1 MARKRKHRPWT
12 EEEIRGLNEDLQ
24 QRILQRTAEL
34 VRANEALQAE
44 LAERKR
50 LESQLTHLATHD
62 PLTNLFNRQCLQEEL
77 KRQLAEA
84 RRYGSQKALLS
95 LDVDD
100 FRDVNNSLGHFAGDE
115 LLIGLAGLLQERL
128 RETDFVARTGGNAF
142 TILLPRTDEHQ
153 ACTVADHLLDAVRG
167 HTVTIGGEPIR
178 VTASVGIVLIPAH
191 GTTVAECLARAELAL
206 LQAKGNGRNC
216 FAVYAYD
223 RDGEA
228 RITSRLGWHK
238 RIRDALEKNLFLLD
252 AQPVLHL
259 RSNQI
264 AQYELLLRLVGE
276 GGEVV
281 LPGAFLDV
289 AEQSG
294 LIHDIDRWVVRRA
307 IHLIAEERRAGRD
320 LPLQVNLSAKAFAD
334 SQLVP
339 LIEHELAAAAVPPG
353 SLVLEVTE
361 TAAITNIQ
369 QAQKFVSTLKGLGC
383 QFALDDFGVG
393 FSSFHHLKHLPV
405 DYLKLDGR
413 FIRNIANDPLDQHL
427 VRAMVEVAR
436 GLGKETIAEF
446 VGDEETV
453 RLLREYGVGYAQGY
467 YIGRPGALGQPPAD
481 AAHC

>member
-1 MARKRKHRPWT
+1 MGRKRKHREGT
-12 EEEIRGLNEDLQ
+12 EEEIRGLSEDLE
-24 QRILQRTAEL
+24 QRVLQRTAEL
-34 VRANEALQAE
+34 VHANQALQAE
-44 LAERKR
+44 IAERKR
-50 LESQLTHLATHD
+50 LESQLVHLATHD
-62 PLTNLFNRQCLQEEL
+62 PLTGLFNRHYFQEEL
-77 KRQLAEA
+77 KRELAEA
-84 RRYGSQKALLS
+84 RRYGSHRALLF
-95 LDVDD
+95 LDVDQ
-100 FRDVNNSLGHFAGDE
+100 FKDVNNSLGYFAGDE
-115 LLIGLAGLLQERL
+115 LLVRLAGLLRERL
-128 RETDFVARTGGNAF
+128 RETDFVARTGGNSFA
-142 TILLPRTDEHQ
+142 ILLSQTDEHQ
-153 ACTVADHLLDAVRG
+153 ACIVADHLLEAVRG
-167 HTVTIGGEPIR
+167 HSMMAAGQAIS
-178 VTASVGIVLIPAH
+178 VTASIGIVLIPAH
-191 GTTVAECLARAELAL
+191 GTAAAECLARTELAL

-216 FAVYAYD
+216 LAVYAYD

-252 AQPVLHL
+252 AQPILDL
-259 RSNQI
+259 RSNRI
-264 AQYELLLRLVGE
+264 AQYELLLRLRGD

-307 IHLIAEERRAGRD
+307 IHLIAEQRRAGRD

-334 SQLVP
+334 SQLLP
-339 LIEHELAAAAVPPG
+339 LIERELAAAAIRPG

-361 TAAITNIQ
+361 TAAITNIH

-405 DYLKLDGR
+405 DYLKIDGR
-413 FIRNIANDPLDQHL
+413 FIRNIAHDPLDQHL

-467 YIGRPGALGQPPAD
+467 YIGRPGVLGEIPAD
-481 AAHC
+481 SARQ